1 MATCTTHLFRF
12 TRLCCAAFTGLLSLA
27 VFTGCGNAIYA
38 VQVSSATSKVEEAKE
53 LGAEELAPFEYYMA
67 VEHLTKARDEA
78 ASADYSD
85 AINYAEDAEDHA
97 TKAIRLSRDA
107 HRGAGR

>member
-1 MATCTTHLFRF
+1 MT
-12 TRLCCAAFTGLLSLA
+12 S
-27 VFTGCGNAIYA
+27 GCGNAVYA

-67 VEHLTKARDEA
+67 VEHLQKARDEA

-85 AINYAEDAEDHA
+85 AINYAEVCEEHA
-97 TKAIRLSRDA
+97 DKAIRLSRDA